1 VDDAAGR
8 AAAAAEAP
16 AQESTAQERTERQ
29 APAPAAA
36 VAAEQADVEPVRPRR
51 RSRRAS
57 APTARPGE
65 AEVTAGRAAAAEG
78 ARHEAKTVAQRAPEE
93 PSRRAPT
100 VVGVGVKA
108 EDLTS
113 GRPADRG

>member
-1 VDDAAGR
+1 M
-8 AAAAAEAP
+8 
-16 AQESTAQERTERQ
+16 
-29 APAPAAA
+29 
-36 VAAEQADVEPVRPRR
+36 
-51 RSRRAS
+51 
-57 APTARPGE
+57 
-65 AEVTAGRAAAAEG
+65 TAGRAAAAEG
-78 ARHEAKTVAQRAPEE
+78 ARHEARTVAQRAPED

>member
-1 VDDAAGR
+1 MAAI
-8 AAAAAEAP
+8 
-16 AQESTAQERTERQ
+16 S
-29 APAPAAA
+29 
-36 VAAEQADVEPVRPRR
+36 V
-51 RSRRAS
+51 AS
-57 APTARPGE
+57 ASRIRPGE

-78 ARHEAKTVAQRAPEE
+78 ARHEARTVAQRAPEE
-93 PSRRAPT
+93 SSRRAPT